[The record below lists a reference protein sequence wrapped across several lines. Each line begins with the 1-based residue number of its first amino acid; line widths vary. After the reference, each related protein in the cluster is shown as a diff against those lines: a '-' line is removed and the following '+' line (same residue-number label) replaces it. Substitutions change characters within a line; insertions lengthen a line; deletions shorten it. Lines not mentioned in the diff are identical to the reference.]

1 MIWLMTSR
9 TMFERIGVVPWS
21 KTLGTPESSS
31 ASATFLFRS
40 SNWTNKITF
49 AVASS
54 FLRSSKCFEDFAD
67 QEVHVL
73 LGQRLE
79 LSERLLEVIAN
90 GNVREIDAFVQ

>member
-1 MIWLMTSR
+1 
-9 TMFERIGVVPWS
+9 MFERIDLVPWS
-21 KTLGTPESSS
+21 KTVGTPEYSST
-31 ASATFLFRS
+31 SATFRFRS
-40 SNWTNKITF
+40 SNWMNKITF

-79 LSERLLEVIAN
+79 LSELLLAAFAN
-90 GNVREIDAFVQ
+90 GIVREIADFVL